1 MLFDLMM
8 SPYQT
13 FLKEFEQSIISA
25 KRDIS
30 EIEVIA
36 VSKRKSVQE
45 IKLVI
50 DDIYPSCLRYFFTSP
65 LIKLGTIISFI
76 LVYVFVGIFIGYPQ
90 RKH

>member
-50 DDIYPSCLRYFFTSP
+50 DD
-65 LIKLGTIISFI
+65 
-76 LVYVFVGIFIGYPQ
+76 
-90 RKH
+90 KHLSYGENQIQKIE